1 MKCLLVLLLTTT
13 ICYAQEYPRGEP
25 DLSQLTDEI
34 FAFQDDEMNY
44 EELQEMIAQLL
55 IHPIDVN
62 LATEEELR
70 FLSVLSEEQIQSLLS
85 YRREQGFLLSIYEL
99 QTIPGLDIV
108 TIRKMIPFV
117 RVYDHQS
124 DIRNVF
130 RRLLTEK
137 NNYLIARYERTLES
151 QKGFSDTTENKFT
164 GSADKMYLRFRVSRP
179 HDFSV
184 GFSAEKDAGERLMWD
199 PKEKQLGFDF
209 WSGHAQVQNKGKL
222 VNIIVGD
229 FQSQFGQG
237 LILGGAFGTGK
248 GAETIM
254 SVRRNNIGFVP
265 YTSSNESLFNRGIS
279 TTWKVQKHFFI
290 SGFYS
295 SLNQD
300 ASLTTD
306 SITISAGS
314 IQASGLHR
322 TRNEIENENK
332 VHEQQIGGV
341 ISVRKRSFESGLIY
355 HQVQY
360 DVALER
366 SATVY
371 NQFDFRGASL
381 RNVGVF
387 TNWSMANFTFFSEAA
402 HTIGQGSAV
411 VAGTIGSLGRN
422 VDISLLYRNYARN
435 FHSFNA
441 NAFAESSAAQN
452 ERGAYWG
459 LKYRLSRKYNI
470 ASYVDLFRFPWL
482 RFRSY
487 SPSNGH
493 EFLIRF
499 NYQPSKHILM
509 FAQFREEQ
517 KQRNTSTDEQLYST
531 VNATKRNY
539 LLSADYTISEN
550 LRMKT
555 RGQYS
560 TFKSTKQLSDGLVIT
575 QDISFTYH
583 RLQLTARYALFH
595 TDDFDNRQY
604 VYENDV
610 WLAYSLPAYNGRGV
624 RNYMVIEFKASKR
637 LTLWARWSSTR
648 YADQEKIGSGVD
660 EITGNRRND
669 VKFQARIRL

>member
-1 MKCLLVLLLTTT
+1 MKYLFLLMFTAT
-13 ICYAQEYPRGEP
+13 ICYSQEYPSEET
-25 DLSQLTDEI
+25 DLSQLADEI
-34 FAFQDDEMNY
+34 FPLQDGEINY
-44 EELQEMIAQLL
+44 EELQEMIAQLF

-62 LATEEELR
+62 RATEEELR
-70 FLSVLSEEQIQSLLS
+70 FLSVLNEEQIQSLLS
-85 YRREQGFLLSIYEL
+85 YRRDQGLLLSIYEL
-99 QTIPGLDIV
+99 QTIPGLDLV
-108 TIRKMIPFV
+108 TIHKMVPFV
-117 RVYDHQS
+117 RVYDYQS
-124 DIRNVF
+124 DIRSIF
-130 RRLLTEK
+130 RRILSET

-151 QKGFSDTTENKFT
+151 QKGFTDTTDSKFV
-164 GSADKMYLRFRVSRP
+164 GSRDKMYLRFRVSRP

-184 GFSAEKDAGERLMWD
+184 GFSAEKDAGERLVWD

-209 WSGHAQVQNKGKL
+209 WSGHVQIQNKGKL
-222 VNIIVGD
+222 VNLIVGD

-279 TTWKVQKHFFI
+279 ATWRLRKHFFI

-295 SLNQD
+295 SLRQD
-300 ASLTTD
+300 ASLTMD
-306 SITISAGS
+306 SVTMVAGS

-322 TRNEIENENK
+322 TRHEIENENK
-332 VHEQQIGGV
+332 VREQQLGGV
-341 ISVRKRSFESGLIY
+341 ISVRKKSFEAGLIY

-371 NQFDFRGASL
+371 NQFDFQGASL
-381 RNVGVF
+381 RNVGAF
-387 TNWSMANFTFFSEAA
+387 ANWSIANFTFFSDAA
-402 HTIGQGSAV
+402 HTIDHGSAL
-411 VAGTIGSLGRN
+411 VAGAIGSLGRN

-435 FHSFNA
+435 FHSFNT

-452 ERGAYWG
+452 EWGIYWG
-459 LKYRLSRKYNI
+459 WKYRLSRKYNI
-470 ASYVDLFRFPWL
+470 ASYIDLFRFPWL

-499 NYQPSKHILM
+499 NYQPSKHVLM
-509 FAQFREEQ
+509 FVQFREEQ
-517 KQRNTSTDEQLYST
+517 KQRNTSADEQLYST
-531 VNATKRNY
+531 FNALKINY

-555 RGQYS
+555 RSQYS
-560 TFKSTKQLSDGLVIT
+560 TFMSTTQRSDGLVIS
-575 QDISFTYH
+575 QDISFTYR
-583 RLQLTARYALFH
+583 RLQFTARYALFQ

-610 WLAYSLPAYNGRGV
+610 WLAYSLPAYHDRGV
-624 RNYMVIEFKASKR
+624 RNYVLAEFKVSKR
-637 LTLWARWSSTR
+637 LTLWARWSATR
-648 YADQEKIGSGVD
+648 YANQENIGSGGD
-660 EITGNRRND
+660 QITGNRRND